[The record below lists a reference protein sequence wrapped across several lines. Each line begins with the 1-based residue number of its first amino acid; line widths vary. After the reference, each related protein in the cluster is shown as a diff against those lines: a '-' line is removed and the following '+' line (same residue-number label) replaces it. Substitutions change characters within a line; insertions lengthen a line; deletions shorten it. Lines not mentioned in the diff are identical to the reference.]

1 MPGGIYELL
10 NLAILDL
17 THSKTSFS
25 PSLKPSFNSLTDSPT
40 KFSNDFFAI
49 F

>member
-10 NLAILDL
+10 NLPILAL
-17 THSKTSFS
+17 IHSKTSFS
-25 PSLKPSFNSLTDSPT
+25 SSLKPSFNSLTTSPT